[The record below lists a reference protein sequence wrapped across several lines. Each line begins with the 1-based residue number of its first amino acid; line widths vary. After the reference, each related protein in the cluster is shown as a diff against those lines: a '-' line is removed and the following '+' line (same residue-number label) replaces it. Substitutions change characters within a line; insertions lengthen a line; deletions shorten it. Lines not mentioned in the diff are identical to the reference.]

1 MPPSTAKIKEKLERF
16 TAGRELVQITRR
28 LKGADRLEGF
38 LVGRGERWVLLH
50 LVTPH
55 GFSLDGYVALRA
67 VDIKSC
73 KPWGAKNGS
82 FPSRCLQYF
91 GEIPVVPQGIDL
103 SRTHRLIVSAAA
115 RWPLLTLFVEA
126 DDPEVCFVGQPV
138 SVSSRHL
145 RLLPISPAAEWQEEP
160 IRFDLRDVT
169 RIQFGG
175 RYEEAL
181 YALGRRSDDT
191 TAPPQSPVRSS

>member
-1 MPPSTAKIKEKLERF
+1 MPKSPAKMKEKLERF
-16 TAGRELVQITRR
+16 TAGRQLVQITRR

-38 LVGRGERWVLLH
+38 LVDQGERWILLH

-55 GFSLDGYVALRA
+55 GFSLDGYVALRS

-73 KPWGAKNGS
+73 KRWGAEHGS
-82 FPSRCLQYF
+82 FPSRCLEYF
-91 GEIPVVPQGIDL
+91 GEIPVVPTGLDL
-103 SRTHRLIVSAAA
+103 ARTHRLIGSAAT
-115 RWPLLTLFVEA
+115 RWPLLTLFVEIE
-126 DDPEVCFVGQPV
+126 DPDVCFVGQPV

-145 RLLPISPAAEWQEEP
+145 HLLPISPEAEWQEEP
-160 IRFDLRDVT
+160 IRYDLRDIT

-191 TAPPQSPVRSS
+191 TGPWPSPVG